1 MTRTLYKYEP
11 DFAVAPGETLKEVLE
26 DVGMSQAELATRTGL
41 SPKHVNQVIQGHVGL
56 TPDMAARLEPVV
68 GVPARIWNSLESN
81 YRDRLIRLEDRA
93 AIDDL
98 KEWLKVLPVH
108 ELKRRGVLPETR
120 DIPTLA
126 AAMRRFFGVASHT
139 TWTDMWD
146 VRAAA
151 FRLSPTFEPDMGAL
165 ASWVRLTEIE
175 AHEIPC
181 APYDRERFTAA
192 LSEVRGA
199 TRKPPRQL
207 GSWLQETCSD
217 AGVAIVFIPEI
228 KGARVSG
235 AAYWLARR
243 KPVIALSLRYRSDD
257 HFWFSLFHEAGHILL
272 HPRSEQ
278 FIDDGGTSN
287 EAQEQEADRFA
298 ATQLIPEEH
307 DGRLRTLR
315 TLAEITSFAAE
326 LGIAPGIVVGRL
338 QHDKAIP
345 YRVGNDLKLRLEFSS

>member
-1 MTRTLYKYEP
+1 MTRTLYKHEP
-11 DFAVAPGETLKEVLE
+11 DFAVTPGVTLKEVLE
-26 DVGMSQAELATRTGL
+26 DLGMSQAELATRTGL
-41 SPKHVNQVIQGHVGL
+41 SPKHVNQVIQGHVAL

-81 YRDRLIRLEDRA
+81 YRDQLIRLEDRA

-98 KEWLKVLPVH
+98 KGWLKVLPVA
-108 ELKRRGVLPETR
+108 ELKKRGVLPETR

-126 AAMRRFFGVASHT
+126 ASMRRFFGVASHT
-139 TWTDMWD
+139 TWTDMWG

-175 AHEIPC
+175 AHEVSC
-181 APYDRERFTAA
+181 GPYDRERFAAA
-192 LSEVRGA
+192 LADVRAA
-199 TRKPPRQL
+199 TRRPPRHL
-207 GSWLQETCSD
+207 GPWLQKACSA
-217 AGVAIVFIPEI
+217 AGVAIVFVPEI

-235 AAYWLARR
+235 AAYWLARS

-278 FIDDGGTSN
+278 FIDDGGSSN

-307 DGRLRTLR
+307 EGRLRTLR
-315 TLAEITSFAAE
+315 TLAEIETFAAE
-326 LGIAPGIVVGRL
+326 LDIAPGIVVGRL
-338 QHDKAIP
+338 QHDRLIP
-345 YRVGNDLKLRLEFSS
+345 YRVGNGLKLRLEFAS